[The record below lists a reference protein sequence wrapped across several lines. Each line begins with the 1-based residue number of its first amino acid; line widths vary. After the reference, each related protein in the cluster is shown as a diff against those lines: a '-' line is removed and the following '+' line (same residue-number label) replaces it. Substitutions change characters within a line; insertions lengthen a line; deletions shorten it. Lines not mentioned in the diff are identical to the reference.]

1 MPLMIA
7 LAKILGTKNTG
18 CGYGS
23 EDRQIVYKNQLV
35 HDSNTGHLL
44 RTQLS
49 YHNII

>member
-1 MPLMIA
+1 MSLMIA
-7 LAKILGTKNTG
+7 LAKILGTEDTG
-18 CGYGS
+18 CGYSS
-23 EDRQIVYKNQLV
+23 EDRQIIHKDQLV

>member
-7 LAKILGTKNTG
+7 LAKILGTEDAG

-23 EDRQIVYKNQLV
+23 EDRQVVYKDQLV
-35 HDSNTGHLL
+35 HDSDTGHLL